1 MAESCFGGSESQ
13 RETKGIKGAGA
24 LVSSEFTGLIRDR
37 RAILSRKDSRILK
50 KQHTSGC
57 DREGMRA
64 QQRV

>member
-1 MAESCFGGSESQ
+1 MAARARGKQKESKEP
-13 RETKGIKGAGA
+13 GA